1 MKRSAKPANFDSEN
15 PEWSASDL
23 GTAQPAGEVLPL
35 LLNAKSASRLLRP
48 RGRPRSEFPK
58 ERINIRLSHDVLN
71 HFKSDGVGWQ
81 TRIDAALRE
90 HIAQLTPTQRR

>member
-1 MKRSAKPANFDSEN
+1 MKRSAQPADFDSEN

-23 GTAQPAGEVLPL
+23 RTAQPAAQVLPE
-35 LLNAKSASRLLRP
+35 LLNAKSAKLLLRP

-58 ERINIRLSHDVLN
+58 ERINIRLSHEVLN

-81 TRIDAALRE
+81 TRIDEALRQ
-90 HIAQLTPTQRR
+90 HIAQWASVQRR